1 MYIVVRTNPQHS
13 ELSPAQPGL
22 KSWRSP
28 FFFKNSKCLS
38 FSNTLILF
46 IWNQISKTFVVLE
59 CKLYKLSI
67 PHKDG
72 PFQHTSGLTRI
83 VMWNPLHFFPYFVT
97 FKS

>member
-22 KSWRSP
+22 KSWRFP

-46 IWNQISKTFVVLE
+46 IWDQISKALVVLE
-59 CKLYKLSI
+59 SPLYKLSI
-67 PHKDG
+67 PHKDV
-72 PFQHTSGLTRI
+72 PFQPTSGLTRI
-83 VMWNPLHFFPYFVT
+83 VMWNPLHFFL
-97 FKS
+97 